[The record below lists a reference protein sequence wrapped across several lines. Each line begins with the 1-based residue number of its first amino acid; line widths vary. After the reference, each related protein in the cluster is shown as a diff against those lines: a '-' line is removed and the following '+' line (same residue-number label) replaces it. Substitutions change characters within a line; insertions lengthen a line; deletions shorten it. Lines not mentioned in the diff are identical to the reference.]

1 MAVASKIVGMAGSHM
16 SSGASLMEGIGQE
29 QAAKFE
35 AKQMLRNAKSIEALG
50 QQEAAAERLKGEELA
65 STVRARMA
73 AGGGGMDTKT
83 LGAISDRADYNALV
97 ALHNRYTE
105 ADIMQDEAF
114 LLKKQGKAVMRNKRL
129 GAFGSMLSGAGATTG
144 SLSSYHSDAAAS
156 KGSGPTTGTR
166 DIDSGQSSES
176 LGLGR

>member
-65 STVRARMA
+65 STARARMA

-114 LLKKQGKAVMRNKRL
+114 LLKKQGKAVMRNKRM
-129 GAFGSMLSGAGATTG
+129 GAVGSMLSGAGATTG
-144 SLSSYHSDAAAS
+144 SIASSYNTGGSTGESTEGYTGSAATINT
-156 KGSGPTTGTR
+156 GSSM
-166 DIDSGQSSES
+166 SGAA
-176 LGLGR
+176 